1 MTHTEVH
8 AEQALILGALLGSV
22 SENTLMQGVAGHTS
36 PALNKRGWAA
46 YRANAGALAE
56 RALSAAYPVLAQ
68 MLDAENF
75 EPMARQYWR
84 QSPPRCGDIGRW
96 GDALADFIATAPQ
109 LAEEPFL
116 ADVARVEW
124 ALHRAASAAD
134 VEPDAPSFE
143 LIASLGPDNT
153 SLRLGK
159 GAALIASLWP
169 VASLV
174 NSHLFADPSIEEAA
188 ARCVQRQGEN
198 AIIWRDNYRPR
209 VRALEPGEYAL
220 LAALFSGLS
229 LEAALGSA
237 LSVSPEFN
245 FQQWLADAFRTHL
258 VTGAQALSSA
268 QPPEENLP

>member
-1 MTHTEVH
+1 MTYTNVH

-22 SENTLMQGVAGHTS
+22 SENTLMQSVADNTS
-36 PALNKRGWAA
+36 PALNMRGWAA
-46 YRANAGALAE
+46 YRANAGVLAE

-68 MLDAENF
+68 MLGAENF

-124 ALHRAASAAD
+124 ALHRAASD
-134 VEPDAPSFE
+134 PDIHPDAQSFE

-153 SLRLGK
+153 SLRLGT
-159 GAALIASLWP
+159 GVALISSHWP

-188 ARCVQRQGEN
+188 VRCAQRQGEH

-237 LSVSPEFN
+237 LAVSPEFN

-258 VTGAQALSSA
+258 VTGAQALNSA
-268 QPPEENLP
+268 PPSEENLP